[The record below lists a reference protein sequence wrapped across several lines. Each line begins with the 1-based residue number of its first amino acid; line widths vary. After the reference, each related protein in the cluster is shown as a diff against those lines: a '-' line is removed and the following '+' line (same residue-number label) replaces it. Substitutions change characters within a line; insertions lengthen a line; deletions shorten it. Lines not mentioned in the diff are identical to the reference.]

1 MAELHEL
8 TARDRVGAIRGREVA
23 PTEALAPSRVRMAA
37 LDGQVGAFVTPT
49 PELAAEQAR
58 AAEQTLAASDE
69 SDLPALLG
77 VPLPIKDLT
86 MVAGVPMNAGSA
98 ASQGVVSEAVEGV
111 VHRISS
117 DG

>member
-8 TARDRVGAIRGREVA
+8 TALELAGAIRRREVT
-23 PTEALAPSRVRMAA
+23 PTEALAHTRERMTA
-37 LDGQVGAFVTPT
+37 LGEQVGAFVTPT

-69 SDLPALLG
+69 SELPPLLG